1 MSMRSKWYAFGIL
14 REKVRKRYNNMSIY
28 NYISIGSMLCMVLLI
43 LVQTRG
49 ASLGAGLGSSG
60 EVNTERR
67 GTDKTIYQLTII
79 MAITFTLS
87 LLFGVIF

>member
-1 MSMRSKWYAFGIL
+1 MT
-14 REKVRKRYNNMSIY
+14 IY
-28 NYISIGSMLCMVLLI
+28 NYVTIASVIVLTLLI

-60 EVNTERR
+60 EINTERR

-79 MAITFTLS
+79 VAIIFAAS
-87 LLFGVIF
+87 LLLSVVL

>member
-1 MSMRSKWYAFGIL
+1 
-14 REKVRKRYNNMSIY
+14 MSIY
-28 NYISIGSMLCMVLLI
+28 NYVTIASMAFLVLLI

-79 MAITFTLS
+79 TAIVFVLS
-87 LLFGVIF
+87 ILLGIIM

>member
-1 MSMRSKWYAFGIL
+1 
-14 REKVRKRYNNMSIY
+14 
-28 NYISIGSMLCMVLLI
+28 MLFLALLV

-67 GTDKTIYQLTII
+67 GTDKTIYQITII
-79 MAITFTLS
+79 TAIVFVMS
-87 LLFGVIF
+87 ILLGIIK